1 MGSASDI
8 LDEGALLQHSNG
20 VSATATQPSRYRIL
34 VHVALVLIVLI
45 SVPLFL
51 LTTLPSDPLKAAD
64 VILREARIIVCPVL
78 SYNTLLCCNNA
89 LRTGDGRMDT

>member
-1 MGSASDI
+1 MDSASDTF
-8 LDEGALLQHSNG
+8 DEGALLLHSNG
-20 VSATATQPSRYRIL
+20 DSATAARPNGYRIL
-34 VHVALVLIVLI
+34 VHIVLVLIVLI

-64 VILREARIIVCPVL
+64 EILRKAPIIVCPVL
-78 SYNTLLCCNNA
+78 SHNPLHCCNNA